1 MCCRGGVGLGKIVSA
16 ELDTMICEGDPQL
29 TLEAMERDRG
39 LTVPRNA
46 VMIANLADAGGQIV
60 NVTMLPA
67 LEAEYV

>member
-1 MCCRGGVGLGKIVSA
+1 
-16 ELDTMICEGDPQL
+16 
-29 TLEAMERDRG
+29 MERDRG